1 MDNLKVTLTT
11 SLKVSSN
18 QIIPAGKQYS
28 GDPRTFPS
36 WLIAEMD
43 SGSSCLNIL
52 TLANTSPAKQEVVT
66 SVEEKG
72 ISESVVEPVVEEPV
86 VEEPVR
92 RTRRSRI
99 G

>member
-11 SLKVSSN
+11 SLKVSNN
-18 QIIPAGKQYS
+18 QIIPAGKQFS

-52 TLANTSPAKQEVVT
+52 TLGITPPAKQEQVT
-66 SVEEKG
+66 SVEESQV
-72 ISESVVEPVVEEPV
+72 SESPV

>member
-1 MDNLKVTLTT
+1 MDDLKVTLMT
-11 SLKVSSN
+11 SLKVNAN
-18 QIIPAGKQYS
+18 QIIPAGKQFS
-28 GDPRTFPS
+28 GDPRKFPS

-52 TLANTSPAKQEVVT
+52 TLGITPPKQEAVKKEVVT
-66 SVEEKG
+66 SVEESQV
-72 ISESVVEPVVEEPV
+72 SETPI

>member
-52 TLANTSPAKQEVVT
+52 TLANTSPAKQDVVT
-66 SVEEKG
+66 SVEEKR
-72 ISESVVEPVVEEPV
+72 ISESVVEEPV

-92 RTRRSRI
+92 RTRRSRL

>member
-11 SLKVSSN
+11 SLKVSNN

-43 SGSSCLNIL
+43 SGSACLNIL
-52 TLANTSPAKQEVVT
+52 TLGITPPKQEQVT
-66 SVEEKG
+66 SVEESQV
-72 ISESVVEPVVEEPV
+72 SESPV